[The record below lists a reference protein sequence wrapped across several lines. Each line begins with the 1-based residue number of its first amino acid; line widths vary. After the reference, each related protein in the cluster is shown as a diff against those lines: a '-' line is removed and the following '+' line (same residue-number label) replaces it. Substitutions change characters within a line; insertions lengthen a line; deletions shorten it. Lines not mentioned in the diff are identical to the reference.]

1 MDTISREN
9 NSMLPVGAIIVG
21 VIALLLGGYA
31 AITLSKVNT
40 RLADHDN
47 KLARVEAVEA
57 AANSASAAAD
67 RTGKDVQALRQ
78 QTQSGFN
85 EISEAIRNLVTTVT
99 KIEES
104 AKKPVVAAK
113 DGKKGGEAAVAG
125 PNEYIVKSGDGG
137 TKIASANG
145 VSVKDL
151 QAVNPGVDWTKLKV
165 GQKLKLPAKK

>member
-21 VIALLLGGYA
+21 VIALLLGGYS

-47 KLARVEAVEA
+47 KVARVEAVEA

-67 RTGKDVQALRQ
+67 RTGKDLQALTR
-78 QTQSGFN
+78 QTQDGFN
-85 EISEAIRNLVTTVT
+85 QISEAIRNLVTTVT
-99 KIEES
+99 KLEES
-104 AKKPVVAAK
+104 AKKPVPADK
-113 DGKKGGEAAVAG
+113 GKKSGEIAVAG
-125 PNEYIVKSGDGG
+125 PNEYIVKGGDTG
-137 TKIASANG
+137 TKIAKATGASTG
-145 VSVKDL
+145 DI
-151 QAVNPGVDWTKLKV
+151 QAVNPGLDWTKLKP